1 MTPGRWL
8 PVLLC
13 LTAALAADAQEGLRI
28 GDAVAAGRAVH
39 RSVVEAEAG
48 ARSAALALRLAE
60 IDHSGVAVTLSATPA
75 ASVDL
80 APLQTGT
87 FSDVADTFDI
97 GASGT
102 VSAAV
107 GLPWGMEITGS
118 YTGEVDLDGPEP
130 VADSLIDTHSLS
142 VSQDLLP
149 PAGLSASALA
159 LSERRDQL
167 RLARLRLWRAR
178 NDVALEVARAFLTLT
193 GREVALALAE
203 QRLAFAER
211 DLAHTRS
218 RVEQQAASRL
228 DLLDATI
235 AVAEQRNALAG
246 QRAVLTLDLAE
257 FFADL
262 DLSPGPLTVPEA
274 DLDALRR
281 NARALLAEPAP
292 PGAIGTALEVLEA
305 AAALA
310 GAELRAERAQAGLLP
325 ELSLSLDYRK
335 PRSASRPGLL
345 SLSITGSY
353 TLYDGGRRTVASEQ
367 AQEQAA
373 TARRNLTTTRTN
385 VERAFERARL
395 ELSTALAAEELA
407 ALQLERAHLRLEQA
421 RRRHDAGAIS
431 TASLE
436 EATLQ
441 LREAEADVR
450 AAVLALESAY
460 LSLASDL
467 GLDLQQELTAIS
479 R

>member
-8 PVLLC
+8 AVLLG
-13 LTAALAADAQEGLRI
+13 LTAALSADAQAGLRI
-28 GDAVAAGRAVH
+28 GDAVAAGLAVH
-39 RSVVEAEAG
+39 RSVVQGEAG

-80 APLQTGT
+80 APLRTGS
-87 FSDVADTFDI
+87 FSDVADTFDVA
-97 GASGT
+97 ASGT
-102 VSAAV
+102 VSAV
-107 GLPWGMEITGS
+107 LGLPWGMEITGS

-130 VADSLIDTHSLS
+130 VGDSLIDTHSLS
-142 VSQDLLP
+142 VSQALLP
-149 PAGLSASALA
+149 PAGLAASALA
-159 LSERRDQL
+159 VSERRDQL

-178 NDVALEVARAFLTLT
+178 NDVASEVARTFLALT
-193 GREVALALAE
+193 GREVALALAV

-211 DLAHTRS
+211 ELAHTRS
-218 RVEQQAASRL
+218 RVEQEAADRL

-235 AVAEQRNALAG
+235 AVTEQRNAIAE

-262 DLSPGPLTVPEA
+262 GLSPGPLIVPEA

-292 PGAIGTALEVLEA
+292 PGAIGSALEVLEA
-305 AAALA
+305 EAALA
-310 GAELRAERAQAGLLP
+310 SAELQAERAQAGLLP

-335 PRSASRPGLL
+335 PRAASRPGSL

-353 TLYDGGRRTVASEQ
+353 TLYDGGRGTVANEQ
-367 AQEQAA
+367 ARERAA
-373 TARRNLTTTRTN
+373 TARRNLTTTRTD
-385 VERAFERARL
+385 VERTFERARL
-395 ELSTALAAEELA
+395 ELSSALAAEELA
-407 ALQLERAHLRLEQA
+407 ALRLERAHLRREQA
-421 RRRHDAGAIS
+421 MRRHDAGAIS
-431 TASLE
+431 ATSLD

-441 LREAEADVR
+441 LREAEADAR
-450 AAVLALESAY
+450 AAALALGSAY
-460 LSLASDL
+460 LSIASDL
-467 GLDLQQELTAIS
+467 GLDLQQELTAIT

>member
-1 MTPGRWL
+1 MTPCRWL

-13 LTAALAADAQEGLRI
+13 LTAALSADAEEGLRI
-28 GDAVAAGRAVH
+28 GDAVAAGLAVH
-39 RSVVEAEAG
+39 RSVVEAAAG

-60 IDHSGVAVTLSATPA
+60 IDHGGVAVTLSATPA

-87 FSDVADTFDI
+87 FSDVADTFDV

-102 VSAAV
+102 VSAAL

-130 VADSLIDTHSLS
+130 VGDRLIDTHSLS

-167 RLARLRLWRAR
+167 RLVRLRLWRAR
-178 NDVALEVARAFLTLT
+178 NDVALEVARTFLVLT
-193 GREVALALAE
+193 GREVTLALAE

-211 DLAHTRS
+211 ELAHTRS
-218 RVEQQAASRL
+218 RVEQQAADRL

-235 AVAEQRNALAG
+235 AVAEQRNAIAE

-262 DLSPGPLTVPEA
+262 DLAPGPLIVPGA

-281 NARALLAEPAP
+281 NARELLAEPAP
-292 PGAIGTALEVLEA
+292 PGAIGSALEVLEA
-305 AAALA
+305 EAALA
-310 GAELRAERAQAGLLP
+310 SAELQAERAQAGLLP

-335 PRSASRPGLL
+335 PRSASRPGSL

-367 AQEQAA
+367 AREQAA
-373 TARRNLTTTRTN
+373 TARRNLTTARTN
-385 VERAFERARL
+385 VERSFARARL

-421 RRRHDAGAIS
+421 TRRHEAGAIS
-431 TASLE
+431 AAALD
-436 EATLQ
+436 EAALQ
-441 LREAEADVR
+441 LREAEGEAH
-450 AAVLALESAY
+450 AAALAVGSAY
-460 LSLASDL
+460 LSIASDL
-467 GLDLQQELTAIS
+467 GLDLQQEIAALT

>member
-1 MTPGRWL
+1 M
-8 PVLLC
+8 
-13 LTAALAADAQEGLRI
+13 
-28 GDAVAAGRAVH
+28 
-39 RSVVEAEAG
+39 
-48 ARSAALALRLAE
+48 
-60 IDHSGVAVTLSATPA
+60 
-75 ASVDL
+75 
-80 APLQTGT
+80 
-87 FSDVADTFDI
+87 
-97 GASGT
+97 
-102 VSAAV
+102 
-107 GLPWGMEITGS
+107 
-118 YTGEVDLDGPEP
+118 
-130 VADSLIDTHSLS
+130 
-142 VSQDLLP
+142 
-149 PAGLSASALA
+149 
-159 LSERRDQL
+159 
-167 RLARLRLWRAR
+167 
-178 NDVALEVARAFLTLT
+178 
-193 GREVALALAE
+193 
-203 QRLAFAER
+203 
-211 DLAHTRS
+211 
-218 RVEQQAASRL
+218 
-228 DLLDATI
+228 
-235 AVAEQRNALAG
+235 
-246 QRAVLTLDLAE
+246 
-257 FFADL
+257 
-262 DLSPGPLTVPEA
+262 
-274 DLDALRR
+274 
-281 NARALLAEPAP
+281 
-292 PGAIGTALEVLEA
+292 EA

-335 PRSASRPGLL
+335 PRSASRPGSL

-450 AAVLALESAY
+450 AVVLALGSAY
-460 LSLASDL
+460 LSLTSDL

>member
-8 PVLLC
+8 SVLLG
-13 LTAALAADAQEGLRI
+13 LTAALSADAQEGLRI
-28 GDAVAAGRAVH
+28 GDAVAAGLAVH

-48 ARSAALALRLAE
+48 SRSAALALRLAE

-87 FSDVADTFDI
+87 FSDVADTFGV
-97 GASGT
+97 GAGGT

-107 GLPWGMEITGS
+107 GLPWGMQITGS
-118 YTGEVDLDGPEP
+118 YTGEVDLDGSEP
-130 VADSLIDTHSLS
+130 VADSLIDTHSVS

-149 PAGLSASALA
+149 PPGLAAAALT
-159 LSERRDQL
+159 LSERSDQL

-178 NDVALEVARAFLTLT
+178 NDVALDVARTFLTLAA
-193 GREVALALAE
+193 REVSLGLAE

-218 RVEQQAASRL
+218 RVEQEAADRL

-235 AVAEQRNALAG
+235 AVAEQRNAIAD
-246 QRAVLTLDLAE
+246 QRAVLSLDLAE

-262 DLSPGPLTVPEA
+262 ELSPAPLVVPQA

-281 NARALLAEPAP
+281 NARALRAEPAP

-305 AAALA
+305 EAALA
-310 GAELRAERAQAGLLP
+310 NAELRAERAQAGLLP

-335 PRSASRPGLL
+335 PRAASRPGSL

-353 TLYDGGRRTVASEQ
+353 PLYDSGRRAVANEQ
-367 AQEQAA
+367 AREQAA
-373 TARRNLTTTRTN
+373 SARRNLTTTRTN
-385 VERAFERARL
+385 VERALERTRL
-395 ELSTALAAEELA
+395 ELSSALAADELV
-407 ALQLERAHLRLEQA
+407 ALRLERAHLRLERA
-421 RRRHDAGAIS
+421 TRRHDAGAIS
-431 TASLE
+431 DSALE
-436 EATLQ
+436 DAALQ
-441 LREAEADVR
+441 LSEAEADAE
-450 AAVLALESAY
+450 AAALSLGSAY

-467 GLDLQQELTAIS
+467 GLDLQQELTTIA